1 MIDYEQLKAAIDTK
15 LSTDPEFRTIMKR
28 VTAGRATFID
38 TSRYSEVIA
47 HALGQELSK
56 YVLELTDREAITKQL
71 LHDNYEDIN
80 DVFGRV
86 QRDIDKKK
94 GLTLK
99 PQQAPFPEERVEQYA
114 HSLLDPT
121 VEDNVIKRRARA
133 GSETITK
140 SFHDDCIEKNAEFH
154 EEAGLKCYIIRMG
167 TNCCQWCS
175 DVAGKYEMK
184 NQPEGIFRRHD
195 NCNCTIIYDGQVL
208 RGQAGNNGKSS
219 KKWVEVSNSTGAA
232 EAPRLSQEQ
241 ARKLDTEKT
250 EKNTKSITAEE
261 REELLSRN
269 KLGIRDNAVF
279 NEKAV
284 SHTNN
289 DYSINTKNI
298 NTKEY
303 TDKYSGI
310 GKNPTVDNSV
320 KNEAISILNH
330 RDGTPYEDLSLIN
343 YKTGKVE
350 VSIRKPDIEHG
361 IMPNEEYK
369 RFLSETKENIIAL
382 HNHPSSVRPSISDIL
397 TTMGYDRKKGE
408 IVHSC
413 IKKSVISCH
422 NGKIYI
428 IDNVKHNKTLAQ
440 TLDKEYKNVYN
451 YIRAANPTSKNIE
464 SYAAKKAMDA
474 VLKLN
479 EEISAFSMKEL

>member
-114 HSLLDPT
+114 HALLDPT

-195 NCNCTIIYDGQVL
+195 NCDCTIIYDGQVL
-208 RGQAGNNGKSS
+208 RGQTGNNGKSS
-219 KKWVEVSNSTGAA
+219 KKWVEVSKDAGATA
-232 EAPRLSQEQ
+232 APRLSQEQ
-241 ARKLDTEKT
+241 AKQLNDSKVKINKTSIDNNNESGIIKEKSNTKHNQNGLHPFGENGNTGSDLFSAEAKTKLLQREKEINEYRTEKAIVFSSDGT
-250 EKNTKSITAEE
+250 ELYLKDGDA
-261 REELLSRN
+261 
-269 KLGIRDNAVF
+269 
-279 NEKAV
+279 
-284 SHTNN
+284 
-289 DYSINTKNI
+289 
-298 NTKEY
+298 
-303 TDKYSGI
+303 
-310 GKNPTVDNSV
+310 NSV
-320 KNEAISILNH
+320 TFS
-330 RDGTPYEDLSLIN
+330 
-343 YKTGKVE
+343 
-350 VSIRKPDIEHG
+350 
-361 IMPNEEYK
+361 EE
-369 RFLSETKENIIAL
+369 ECKEIKGCIIT
-382 HNHPSSVRPSISDIL
+382 HNHPNNSPFSPDDIGFMLENELSEIRDRINGGTYILQRTTKTLKEKPTLNAVENAFYDEYERLGKKYSDIAARNGTSIIHYL
-397 TTMGYDRKKGE
+397 RKLE
-408 IVHSC
+408 EETVMFI
-413 IKKSVISCH
+413 
-422 NGKIYI
+422 
-428 IDNVKHNKTLAQ
+428 
-440 TLDKEYKNVYN
+440 
-451 YIRAANPTSKNIE
+451 
-464 SYAAKKAMDA
+464 AKKYG
-474 VLKLN
+474 LN
-479 EEISAFSMKEL
+479 FRLEVDNYG

>member
-184 NQPEGIFRRHD
+184 DQPEGIFRRHD
-195 NCNCTIIYDGQVL
+195 NCNCTVIYDGQVL

-219 KKWVEVSNSTGAA
+219 KKWVEVSNNTGAA
-232 EAPRLSQEQ
+232 ETTRLSQEQ
-241 ARKLDTEKT
+241 ANRLNNEKVKFNKPSIDKTQRDDIIELKNKVPATEQEKAQFINNLKDLGFESVTGFEKYTDSNKYLNEMLEDFKKLKDDFPEYFDGLKLDLGVIDTITDDVYACYVIETGTIHLNPLYYNDFHKFKSMYASDVNGNFHPSGT
-250 EKNTKSITAEE
+250 NYRANIYHEFGHRVEHIANIKPKSTAKEAFEMNNSFYYTRKMCDSWTNKN
-261 REELLSRN
+261 LSRY
-269 KLGIRDNAVF
+269 AYMF
-279 NEKAV
+279 
-284 SHTNN
+284 
-289 DYSINTKNI
+289 DYDDFISESFA
-298 NTKEY
+298 EY
-303 TDKYSGI
+303 Y
-310 GKNPTVDNSV
+310 NSQQPRALC
-320 KNEAISILNH
+320 KQI
-330 RDGTPYEDLSLIN
+330 
-343 YKTGKVE
+343 VE
-350 VSIRKPDIEHG
+350 LCL
-361 IMPNEEYK
+361 K
-369 RFLSETKENIIAL
+369 RG
-382 HNHPSSVRPSISDIL
+382 V
-397 TTMGYDRKKGE
+397 
-408 IVHSC
+408 
-413 IKKSVISCH
+413 
-422 NGKIYI
+422 
-428 IDNVKHNKTLAQ
+428 
-440 TLDKEYKNVYN
+440 
-451 YIRAANPTSKNIE
+451 
-464 SYAAKKAMDA
+464 
-474 VLKLN
+474 
-479 EEISAFSMKEL
+479 